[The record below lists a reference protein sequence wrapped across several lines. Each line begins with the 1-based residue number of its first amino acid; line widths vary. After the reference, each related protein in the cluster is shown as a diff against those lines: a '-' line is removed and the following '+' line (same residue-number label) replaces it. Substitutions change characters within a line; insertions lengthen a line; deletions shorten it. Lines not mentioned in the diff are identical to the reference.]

1 MTLFFATVFY
11 LAAALFVCGI
21 SYKLYQYSRTPS
33 PFSIPVPPAP
43 RTRTGVLLRILREA
57 LLFSSLFRASKWTW
71 IFGWLFHYALLV
83 VLVRHLFFATDPV
96 WTWVLWMFPYGDMA
110 AWILMISLLGLWS
123 RRLLIGRIRYIS
135 SLSDHLMLALFL
147 IIGASGLILRYMQPT
162 DLAGVRNFVLGMLR
176 FAPESLPQDVVLYIH
191 LGCVALLI
199 AIFPFSKLIHFPSLF
214 FSPGHIQ
221 RNAPGQ

>member
-1 MTLFFATVFY
+1 
-11 LAAALFVCGI
+11 
-21 SYKLYQYSRTPS
+21 
-33 PFSIPVPPAP
+33 
-43 RTRTGVLLRILREA
+43 
-57 LLFSSLFRASKWTW
+57 
-71 IFGWLFHYALLV
+71 
-83 VLVRHLFFATDPV
+83 
-96 WTWVLWMFPYGDMA
+96 
-110 AWILMISLLGLWS
+110 
-123 RRLLIGRIRYIS
+123 
-135 SLSDHLMLALFL
+135 MLALFL